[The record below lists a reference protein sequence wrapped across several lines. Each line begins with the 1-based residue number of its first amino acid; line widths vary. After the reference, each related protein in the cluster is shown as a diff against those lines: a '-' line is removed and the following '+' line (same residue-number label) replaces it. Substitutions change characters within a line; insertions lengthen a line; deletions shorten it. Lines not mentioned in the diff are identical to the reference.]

1 MRHTRSA
8 LMLLVVCCAIPGAP
22 ATALASDGEHAL
34 SVSLGYGTYL
44 VPDYSP
50 DGAVLGLSYRRGFSD
65 AFAWRVS
72 GGGGL
77 YHGADQL
84 TYSGHMTFGLTYL
97 LDVLKYVPYIE
108 VGAGA
113 IVIAGGDAGTDVSPL
128 VQVGVGLDVL
138 RSRTFSYGLHL
149 EFESLLQE
157 TSFFHAGVR
166 ATWRWGYF

>member
-1 MRHTRSA
+1 MRQKRLA
-8 LMLLVVCCAIPGAP
+8 LVLLLPVCCALPLSP
-22 ATALASDGEHAL
+22 ALASDGEHAL
-34 SVSLGYGTYL
+34 SVSMGYGTYL

-50 DGAVLGLSYRRGFSD
+50 DGAILGLSYRRGFSD
-65 AFAWRVS
+65 AFCFRVS

-77 YHGADQL
+77 YYGADQL
-84 TYSGHMTFGLTYL
+84 TYSGHMTVGVTYL
-97 LDVLKYVPYIE
+97 LDVLKYVPYVE

-113 IVIAGGDAGTDVSPL
+113 IVIAGGDAGRDLSPL
-128 VQVGVGLDVL
+128 VQVGVGLDIL
-138 RSRTFSYGLHL
+138 RSRTFSYGIKL